1 MRYPAKPYTQG
12 GFTLLEALVALVILT
27 VGLLGVA
34 SLVGN
39 SVRTNHASFLR
50 AQAAYHAG
58 NMADRMRANT
68 NAVIAGNY
76 DGAGYIGAGTAPA
89 CDAAAPC
96 SPAQLA
102 TRDTILWGRMLAS
115 MLPAGSG
122 TIQCAIGAIPGGVV
136 GTPIVPGTCRVIV
149 GWQES
154 TNEGA
159 LPFRYDLVFQP

>member
-1 MRYPAKPYTQG
+1 VKSFRAK

-39 SVRTNHASFLR
+39 SVRTNNASLLR
-50 AQAAYHAG
+50 AQAAYMAT

-68 NAVIAGNY
+68 NTVIAGTY
-76 DGAGYIGAGTAPA
+76 DGTGYTGTGSAPDCNAG
-89 CDAAAPC
+89 APC
-96 SPAQLA
+96 NGAQLA
-102 TRDTILWGRMLAS
+102 ARDTVLWGRMLAS

-122 TIQCAIGAIPGGVV
+122 DIACNIGAVPGGVV
-136 GTPIVPGTCRVIV
+136 GTPIVPGTCRIIV
-149 GWQES
+149 NWNES

-159 LPFRYDLVFQP
+159 IPFRFDLVFQP